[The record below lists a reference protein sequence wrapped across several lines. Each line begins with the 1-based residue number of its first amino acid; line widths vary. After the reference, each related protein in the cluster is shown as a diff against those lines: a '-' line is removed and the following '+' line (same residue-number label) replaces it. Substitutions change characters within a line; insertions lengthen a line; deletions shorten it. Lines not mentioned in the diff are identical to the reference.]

1 MVYTLASGRLNR
13 HLDNFAAIMM
23 NKPFLWLGL
32 ASSLVVLSA
41 RDAVATPFKVIKTE
55 IGRETCLKAAQ
66 ARLRGN
72 TLKLEYKRKHG
83 IPLYDIVIAGN
94 QRTMEF
100 ACDAHAGKIFEE
112 RQQVDSPEAP
122 LFKAKAKIGVAAAA
136 KIALAAHPGT
146 VMETEFV
153 LKADEQVSYEFD
165 IQTDRGREMNVEV
178 DAVTGRILDEQE
190 ELYQV
195 NGTKR

>member
-1 MVYTLASGRLNR
+1 MIS
-13 HLDNFAAIMM
+13 
-23 NKPFLWLGL
+23 KPSLWL

-41 RDAVATPFKVIKTE
+41 SDAVANPFKVIKTE
-55 IGRETCLKAAQ
+55 VSRETCLKAAQ
-66 ARLRGN
+66 MRLHGK
-72 TLKLEYKRKHG
+72 TLKLEYKRTHG
-83 IPLYDIVIAGN
+83 IPLYDIVIAGD

-112 RQQVDSPEAP
+112 RQQVGSPEDP
-122 LFKAKAKIGVAAAA
+122 LFKAKAKLSVAEAA

-146 VMETEFV
+146 VVETEFV
-153 LKADEQVSYEFD
+153 LKTDSQVSYEFD

-195 NGTKR
+195 NGAKR